1 MWNWVRYTPW
11 LSTAP
16 LAVALSF
23 YSPWLGLLCA
33 VLFGLG
39 LKTSLRLLGPC
50 AAITHLLAD
59 CAICW
64 STSGPRFV
72 STF

>member
-23 YSPWLGLLCA
+23 YSPWLGLLFA

-39 LKTSLRLLGPC
+39 LQDVTQTARAVRRNYPLTGRLR
-50 AAITHLLAD
+50 
-59 CAICW
+59 
-64 STSGPRFV
+64 
-72 STF
+72 